1 MASPLKVALL
11 FSIFSIISVSPITCS
26 NPHPLDS
33 LTPAELLQVRA
44 IVNKYYPSPNYKLTF
59 QYVGLEEPD
68 KPVMLSWLS
77 KPTSKTP
84 PRRAFVIAWLKKQSH
99 EILVDL
105 SKRSITSD
113 KVYNGSGYPLL
124 TIEEQEAAV
133 DLAVKHEPFL
143 ASLKKRGLNASE
155 VVCSTQ
161 TIGWFGEEKTKRELK
176 IPCYY
181 LNGTVNMYLRPIE
194 GISIAV
200 DLEKMKISQYSD
212 RFVAPLPKAEGTEYR
227 ASMVT
232 PPFGPRLNGAPA
244 SQPGKTGLKID
255 GNTVRWAN
263 WRFHLGFDAR
273 AGAVIS
279 LASIYDPD
287 KRKYRQVM
295 YRGYISEL
303 FIPYQDPTEE
313 WYHITFFDCGEFGF
327 GLSAVSLEPLN
338 DCPANAVFVDGYY
351 AGQDGKPV
359 KVEDAMCIFER
370 HPGDIM
376 WRHTEAEIPNLDIR
390 EVRPEVSLV
399 VRMVA
404 TVGNYDYVLDWE
416 FKPSGSIKFGVGLT
430 GVLEVKAV
438 PYTHTDEIKEEVYGT
453 FIADNTIGVHHD
465 HFITY
470 HLDLDIDGDAN
481 SLVKTNLVTK
491 RVTDKSIPRKSYW
504 TVEHETAKTE
514 ADARIKLG
522 LSLAELVVVNPNK
535 RTKPGNKV
543 GYRLLPGSAAGPL
556 LIPDDYPQIRAAFTN
571 YNVWVT
577 PYNKSEKWAGGLF
590 ADQSRGDDTLGVWS
604 NRNRNI
610 ENKDIVLWYT
620 MGFHHVPCQE
630 DFPVMPTLSGGFELR
645 PTNFFEYSPILK
657 TRPPFHATWPNCT
670 A

>member
-1 MASPLKVALL
+1 MASPLNVALL
-11 FSIFSIISVSPITCS
+11 FSIFSIFSILPITFS

-33 LTPAELLQVRA
+33 LTPAELHQVRA
-44 IVNKYYPSPNYKLTF
+44 IVHKSYPSSKYKLTF

-68 KPVMLSWLS
+68 KPAMLSWLS
-77 KPTSKTP
+77 KPTSKAP
-84 PRRAFVIAWLKKQSH
+84 PRRAFVIARLNKQSH
-99 EILVDL
+99 EIIVDL
-105 SKRSITSD
+105 SERSIISD
-113 KVYNGSGYPLL
+113 EVYDGSGYPLL
-124 TIEEQEAAV
+124 TIEEQEAAI

-161 TIGWFGEEKTKRELK
+161 TIGWFGEKKSKRELK

-181 LNGTVNMYLRPIE
+181 LDGTVNMYLRPIE
-194 GISIAV
+194 GISVTV
-200 DLEKMKISQYSD
+200 DLEEMKISQYTD
-212 RFVAPLPKAEGTEYR
+212 RFVAAMPKAEGTEYR

-232 PPFGPRLNGAPA
+232 PPFGPLLNGAPA
-244 SQPGKTGLKID
+244 SQPGRTGLKID

-279 LASIYDPD
+279 LASIYDSEQ
-287 KRKYRQVM
+287 RKYRQVL
-295 YRGYISEL
+295 YRGFISEL
-303 FIPYQDPTEE
+303 FIPYQDTTEE
-313 WYHITFFDCGEFGF
+313 WYHITFLDCGEFGF

-338 DCPANAVFVDGYY
+338 DCPANAVFFDGYY
-351 AGQDGKPV
+351 ADQDGKPV

-376 WRHTEAEIPNLDIR
+376 WRHTEAEIPNLEIR

-404 TVGNYDYVLDWE
+404 TVGNYDYILDWE

-430 GVLEVKAV
+430 GVLEVKAA
-438 PYTHTDEIKEEVYGT
+438 PYTHTDQIKEQAYGT
-453 FIADNTIGVHHD
+453 LLADNTIGVHHD

-522 LSLAELVVVNPNK
+522 LKPEELVVVNPNK

-556 LIPDDYPQIRAAFTN
+556 LTLDDYPQIRAAFTN

-590 ADQSRGDDTLGVWS
+590 ADQSRGDDTLAVWS
-604 NRNRNI
+604 SRNRNI

-645 PTNFFEYSPILK
+645 PTNFFEYNPVLK
-657 TRPPFHATWPNCT
+657 TRPPLHASWPNCT
-670 A
+670 T

>member
-1 MASPLKVALL
+1 MASPSPLKVALL
-11 FSIFSIISVSPITCS
+11 FSIFSIFSIISISPITCS
-26 NPHPLDS
+26 NSHPLDS
-33 LTPAELLQVRA
+33 LTPTELLQVRA
-44 IVNKYYPSPNYKLTF
+44 VVNKYYPSSKYKLTF

-84 PRRAFVIAWLKKQSH
+84 SRRAFVIAWLNKQSH
-99 EILVDL
+99 EIIVDL
-105 SKRSITSD
+105 SKRSIISD

-133 DLAVKHEPFL
+133 DLAVEHKPFL
-143 ASLKKRGLNASE
+143 ASLKKRGLNVSE

-161 TIGWFGEEKTKRELK
+161 TIGWFGEQKTKRELRV
-176 IPCYY
+176 PCYY
-181 LNGTVNMYLRPIE
+181 LDGTVNMYLRPIE

-200 DLEKMKISQYSD
+200 DIEEMKISQYND

-227 ASMVT
+227 ASKVR
-232 PPFGPRLNGAPA
+232 PPFGPSLNGAPA
-244 SQPGKTGLKID
+244 SQPDKTGLKID
-255 GNTVRWAN
+255 ENTVRWAN
-263 WRFHLGFDAR
+263 WRFHLGF
-273 AGAVIS
+273 
-279 LASIYDPD
+279 
-287 KRKYRQVM
+287 
-295 YRGYISEL
+295 EL
-303 FIPYQDPTEE
+303 EPDPTEE

-327 GLSAVSLEPLN
+327 GLTAVSLEPLN

-359 KVEDAMCIFER
+359 KVADAMCIFER

-376 WRHTEAEIPNLDIR
+376 WRHTEAEIPNLEIR

-430 GVLEVKAV
+430 GVLEVRAV
-438 PYTHTDEIKEEVYGT
+438 PYTHTDQIKEEVCGT
-453 FIADNTIGVHHD
+453 FVADNTIG
-465 HFITY
+465 
-470 HLDLDIDGDAN
+470 
-481 SLVKTNLVTK
+481 TNLVTK
-491 RVTDKSIPRKSYW
+491 RVTDKTIPRKSYW

-522 LSLAELVVVNPNK
+522 LTPAELVVVNPNK

-543 GYRLLPGSAAGPL
+543 GYRLLPGSAADPL
-556 LIPDDYPQIRAAFTN
+556 LTPDDYPQIRAAFTN

-577 PYNKSEKWAGGLF
+577 PYNKSEKWAAGLY

-645 PTNFFEYSPILK
+645 PTNFFEYSPVLK